1 MFSKKISSNKQYLIL
16 NLIIL
21 FSFSIFIFIS
31 SINKKTISPS
41 WFVDTYSP
49 WKSENNQNRLNTFGY
64 KHKGHDQ
71 IMQFFFNRIDD
82 AQNGYDENEYSVDW
96 QMGLPKNTRVEFSNF
111 TQKYIFNFFQIIT
124 LIQII

>member
-71 IMQFFFNRIDD
+71 IMQFFLIELTMRKLD
-82 AQNGYDENEYSVDW
+82 
-96 QMGLPKNTRVEFSNF
+96 MMRMNTLSIGKWVC
-111 TQKYIFNFFQIIT
+111 QKI
-124 LIQII
+124 LG